1 MIFFASKKYQFAL
14 TAPDNKFRYLKNI
27 LIRISVRCEML
38 CTIAIDLLDK
48 SDYNYKVK
56 NYVKSLFLNKR
67 QAVFCHT
74 VSETTG
80 MMVKRI

>member
-1 MIFFASKKYQFAL
+1 
-14 TAPDNKFRYLKNI
+14 
-27 LIRISVRCEML
+27 ML

-74 VSETTG
+74 VRETTG